1 MTRLCTIAAIIALT
15 TSGAHAF
22 TSEQVPAPI
31 HDAAVT
37 ACAPEDEPGLLPRSH
52 YGAIEDE
59 CVYRLSHNAITKY
72 EPVAAAGPV
81 YIQMASN
88 KP

>member
-22 TSEQVPAPI
+22 TSEQVPAQI
-31 HDAAVT
+31 HDAAVA
-37 ACAPEDEPGLLPRSH
+37 ACAPEGEPGLLPRSH

-59 CVYRLSHNAITKY
+59 CVYRLSRDAMIQY
-72 EPVAAAGPV
+72 EAVAAAGPV
-81 YIQMASN
+81 YIQVASN